1 MYILREIRKVTAV
14 GRLWEIREVKSREG
28 IGDKGVESCGKA
40 KEIRDVTAVGRL
52 GEIRE
57 VKAM

>member
-1 MYILREIRKVTAV
+1 MTAV
-14 GRLWEIREVKSREG
+14 GRLCEIREVKSREG
-28 IGDKGVESCGKA
+28 IGDKGEESCGKA
-40 KEIRDVTAVGRL
+40 KEIREVTAVGRL